1 MRRRGPAA
9 ATRAWPHMSVWWWSA
24 LSPCGSHTDAAVC
37 LNAAPTLR
45 HAVVVVVGGCVQ
57 GGGGANAARPK
68 VRYHLHRILVL
79 ITVFCAAFVL
89 LLSVHAIL
97 NGASLLRHT
106 MSFIACGLGEMVVH
120 GKLQDGRRSTYC

>member
-1 MRRRGPAA
+1 M
-9 ATRAWPHMSVWWWSA
+9 V
-24 LSPCGSHTDAAVC
+24 LD
-37 LNAAPTLR
+37 
-45 HAVVVVVGGCVQ
+45 VGGCVQ

-106 MSFIACGLGEMVVH
+106 ISLTACGRGGMAVRRE
-120 GKLQDGRRSTYC
+120 LQDAQGQHTADIGIHLVDYAASERTCVNPSSRSTTAQKRSRSELEAPP